1 MSTDV
6 EAAWACS
13 DGAGASGRRPS
24 AGPQRALHLR
34 QGPLIAALPRRG
46 PGRMRLY
53 RRRRWT
59 ALGGSAFRVADESIA
74 VA

>member
-13 DGAGASGRRPS
+13 DGAGAGGRRPS
-24 AGPQRALHLR
+24 AGPQRPLHLR
-34 QGPLIAALPRRG
+34 RRPLVAALPRRG
-46 PGRMRLY
+46 RGRMRLY

-59 ALGGSAFRVADESIA
+59 ALGGSTFRLADEPIA